1 MKTSFSARVFDS
13 SHLHAPMARPAIA
26 SRFTCTVSMNLG
38 AHLKRL
44 SSNAASGQASPRAQA
59 SESLWVKRSGA
70 LLFSGAALY
79 TASLSY
85 WQLERYQW
93 KLGLIEER
101 TKRLEDKPV
110 TITSL
115 LPVGDD
121 NSCFPLP
128 ESLEYR
134 KVLCIGKF
142 DHANQVLLGPRSAPP
157 ASGHGT
163 PVPAGAP
170 SATGWDVV
178 TPLVCKDGRR
188 VLVNRG
194 WVNREQVHAITHP
207 EGEQQLLGILKG
219 GEKGN
224 RFTVNNVDEGH
235 FVWLD
240 LSTMAAATGSK
251 PILIYQ
257 QQEEKSIGPIK
268 WPIARPP
275 GSFAEFY
282 VQPMTHLTYAATW
295 ACLSALGGCI
305 TYLRFL
311 R

>member
-1 MKTSFSARVFDS
+1 MVCPARIVRETACEPSPRARDIVLLPTVRAVPYEEATTRPQALFMKTSFSARVFDS

-121 NSCFPLP
+121 N
-128 ESLEYR
+128 
-134 KVLCIGKF
+134 
-142 DHANQVLLGPRSAPP
+142 
-157 ASGHGT
+157 
-163 PVPAGAP
+163 
-170 SATGWDVV
+170 
-178 TPLVCKDGRR
+178 
-188 VLVNRG
+188 
-194 WVNREQVHAITHP
+194 
-207 EGEQQLLGILKG
+207 
-219 GEKGN
+219 
-224 RFTVNNVDEGH
+224 
-235 FVWLD
+235 
-240 LSTMAAATGSK
+240 
-251 PILIYQ
+251 
-257 QQEEKSIGPIK
+257 
-268 WPIARPP
+268 
-275 GSFAEFY
+275 
-282 VQPMTHLTYAATW
+282 
-295 ACLSALGGCI
+295 
-305 TYLRFL
+305 
-311 R
+311 

>member
-134 KVLCIGKF
+134 KVTKHDQCCRPL
-142 DHANQVLLGPRSAPP
+142 AVSSLLACVDRALPNIAAGLRSLHLWCRYFAL
-157 ASGHGT
+157 AS
-163 PVPAGAP
+163 
-170 SATGWDVV
+170 
-178 TPLVCKDGRR
+178 
-188 VLVNRG
+188 
-194 WVNREQVHAITHP
+194 
-207 EGEQQLLGILKG
+207 
-219 GEKGN
+219 
-224 RFTVNNVDEGH
+224 
-235 FVWLD
+235 
-240 LSTMAAATGSK
+240 STMRIRSSWVLAPRRLLRDT
-251 PILIYQ
+251 
-257 QQEEKSIGPIK
+257 
-268 WPIARPP
+268 ARLYRLALQVRP
-275 GSFAEFY
+275 GG
-282 VQPMTHLTYAATW
+282 TW
-295 ACLSALGGCI
+295 
-305 TYLRFL
+305 
-311 R
+311 

>member
-1 MKTSFSARVFDS
+1 MLSPTRCVK
-13 SHLHAPMARPAIA
+13 L
-26 SRFTCTVSMNLG
+26 TCMRRQGT
-38 AHLKRL
+38 
-44 SSNAASGQASPRAQA
+44 AQHCSW
-59 SESLWVKRSGA
+59 SEKFAFVV
-70 LLFSGAALY
+70 
-79 TASLSY
+79 
-85 WQLERYQW
+85 Q
-93 KLGLIEER
+93 
-101 TKRLEDKPV
+101 
-110 TITSL
+110 
-115 LPVGDD
+115 
-121 NSCFPLP
+121 
-128 ESLEYR
+128 
-134 KVLCIGKF
+134 VLCIGKF

-194 WVNREQVHAITHP
+194 WVNREQACARDSGGASVLKHNFWSICCGCAPQVHAITHP

-224 RFTVNNVDEGH
+224 RFAVNNVDEGH